1 MMTQIER
8 RRAKKRKK
16 VKKEKE
22 NLPEEWKKNI
32 TNHAD
37 IQGIEMKITKDR
49 LKQIIKEELE
59 VTLTNEE
66 AGELFGYEV
75 QEELEQQETIEE
87 QEEDLVMVKGYCQLL
102 RRQVKRKLAE
112 MLREAAEDALE
123 GKYPHLDGGVIQA
136 LHAALRDEK

>member
-1 MMTQIER
+1 M
-8 RRAKKRKK
+8 
-16 VKKEKE
+16 
-22 NLPEEWKKNI
+22 PEEWKKNI
-32 TNHAD
+32 TNQAD

-87 QEEDLVMVKGYCQLL
+87 QEEDLVMVKGYGQLL

-136 LHAALRDEK
+136 LHAALRDEKRKSQNQY

>member
-1 MMTQIER
+1 M
-8 RRAKKRKK
+8 
-16 VKKEKE
+16 
-22 NLPEEWKKNI
+22 PEEWKKNI
-32 TNHAD
+32 INQAD
-37 IQGIEMKITKDR
+37 IRGIEMKITKDR

-87 QEEDLVMVKGYCQLL
+87 QEEDLVMVKGYGQLL

-136 LHAALRDEK
+136 LHAALRGEK